1 MLPMLPLGAISGA
14 WRGVLYSE
22 SRFRIASI
30 APLAT
35 PLVTVAVLYGY
46 SGAGIGLLAIA
57 TTLGY
62 LAELSLLALAL
73 RTLGMPLFPRWRG
86 THFLTAQVRK
96 QYVAVAGGTLVM
108 SVSTLV
114 NQTLAA
120 QTGPGGVSTY
130 NLGTRLIAVFLTVGP
145 AALGTVILPR
155 FSQTAADEQWS
166 SLRRL
171 VKHYMI
177 AGMAAALPVIA
188 AIFLCSPLLVRLLFQ
203 SKALSSSAADQI
215 ASIQS
220 LSFLQL
226 PFAIGLTVMFGVLAS
241 IKSNQIL
248 FRISVA
254 SLTPTILVS
263 WLLAR
268 SHGILGITIAP
279 ALAQALVFV
288 LLVCLGFRRIGNLEN
303 LKSRSVHPLRS
314 TDREITEQHLV
325 ATASMRHQA
334 EDSLL

>member
-1 MLPMLPLGAISGA
+1 
-14 WRGVLYSE
+14 
-22 SRFRIASI
+22 
-30 APLAT
+30 
-35 PLVTVAVLYGY
+35 
-46 SGAGIGLLAIA
+46 
-57 TTLGY
+57 
-62 LAELSLLALAL
+62 
-73 RTLGMPLFPRWRG
+73 
-86 THFLTAQVRK
+86 
-96 QYVAVAGGTLVM
+96 
-108 SVSTLV
+108 
-114 NQTLAA
+114 
-120 QTGPGGVSTY
+120 
-130 NLGTRLIAVFLTVGP
+130 
-145 AALGTVILPR
+145 
-155 FSQTAADEQWS
+155 
-166 SLRRL
+166 
-171 VKHYMI
+171 MI
-177 AGMAAALPVIA
+177 AGMAAAVPVIA

-203 SKALSSSAADQI
+203 SKALTSSAADQI

-241 IKSNQIL
+241 IRSNQIL

-279 ALAQALVFV
+279 TLAQALVFV

-325 ATASMRHQA
+325 TTASMRHQA
-334 EDSLL
+334 ADSPL